1 MGFIGNNLGNVLTE
15 AKTIDTIVGDGV
27 NTTLTISTT
36 PGSVNNVEVYYDGI
50 FQSPSEDFTLL
61 GNILTF
67 TSAPPLGVAVV
78 VLSGNDSQ
86 VVYPESNTISSAKI
100 LDNVIESSK
109 INDIAVEKVSGIL
122 PALNGEAI
130 TGLNIPAAVDVTTSS
145 ANPTVTENKPLGS
158 LWVNSTTGDMFIITD
173 TTTDQNVWINV
184 GVGTEDVVYIPWTF
198 GGTVSGYMAGGYPYT
213 STDIESISFTSDGN
227 SVTVSGSLT
236 SSPNGSYA
244 HANASSTTHG
254 YLAGGFGPGNLDKVD
269 KYNFS
274 TNNNMVTVANLS
286 VANDDPTGNNSETH
300 GYSANGRVG
309 GSRTNSIEKYAF
321 ASDSTTSGHGTTVVA
336 SMSQSGQSS
345 TTHGYTS
352 GGHDGTGSIS
362 SIDQYSFASDNQGV
376 SYTTMTANEFYF
388 CGHSSSTHG
397 YSSGGNYSTGTNIIE
412 RFSFSST
419 ATSSDHGVLS
429 TSRYGC
435 AGNSSIT
442 NGYTS
447 GGASSSGDRN
457 TIDKF
462 SFASNT
468 TASSI
473 GNISTARKYGSGLH
487 Y

>member
-1 MGFIGNNLGNVLTE
+1 MSVTQITDDNIE
-15 AKTIDTIVGDGV
+15 TIDVSKLTGPFPAIDGSSITGIVGGTTVMKAASDPANDTNPADGV
-27 NTTLTISTT
+27 GTMYLNTT
-36 PGSVNNVEVYYDGI
+36 DG
-50 FQSPSEDFTLL
+50 
-61 GNILTF
+61 N
-67 TSAPPLGVAVV
+67 
-78 VLSGNDSQ
+78 
-86 VVYPESNTISSAKI
+86 
-100 LDNVIESSK
+100 
-109 INDIAVEKVSGIL
+109 
-122 PALNGEAI
+122 
-130 TGLNIPAAVDVTTSS
+130 
-145 ANPTVTENKPLGS
+145 
-158 LWVNSTTGDMFIITD
+158 MFICMD
-173 TTTDQNVWINV
+173 ATTDQNEWNNV
-184 GVGTEDVVYIPWTF
+184 GVGTGDVVYIPWTF